1 MGSTTSAR
9 GAMLVSFIVGAR
21 VLSCSSM
28 FSNALTAELVRLAM
42 VGLESE
48 AKTGMFPRGRR
59 WAGVGRN
66 S

>member
-1 MGSTTSAR
+1 
-9 GAMLVSFIVGAR
+9 MLVSFIVGAR

-59 WAGVGRN
+59 GGGVGRN